1 MAVDELVD
9 EPAGGHDA
17 PARCADIVER
27 SSHEIFGVAMVTML
41 GLGQRVVERE
51 RATVVERAVVGDR
64 DRLAVACQAVAV
76 GAGVVLEVH
85 TAIVAAG
92 WTGVSNGRS
101 R

>member
-1 MAVDELVD
+1 MAV
-9 EPAGGHDA
+9 
-17 PARCADIVER
+17 
-27 SSHEIFGVAMVTML
+27 VAML
-41 GLGQRVVERE
+41 GLGQRVVEHQRAAVIE
-51 RATVVERAVVGDR
+51 RPVVGER
-64 DRLAVACQAVAV
+64 DRLAVPGQAVAV